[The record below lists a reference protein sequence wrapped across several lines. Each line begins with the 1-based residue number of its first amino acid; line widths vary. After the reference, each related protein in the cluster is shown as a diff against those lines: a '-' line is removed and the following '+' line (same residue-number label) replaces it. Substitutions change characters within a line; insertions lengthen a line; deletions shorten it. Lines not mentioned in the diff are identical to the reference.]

1 MIRQSNDHL
10 TAAGEGYFEH
20 FRFASTV
27 GLMAIA
33 AGLACLIHA
42 LVPAFCTRTASR
54 TIGQLKRLI
63 DQRDLLA
70 EAQEEAR
77 EATAF
82 AALLLLATVVSA
94 PLWVLDAPTFLRAAY
109 TSMAFALPFTLLLSN
124 RELARTTD

>member
-54 TIGQLKRLI
+54 TIDQLKRLI